1 MTQRCIDKGKKG
13 KNQIEV
19 LMDQH
24 KGQIEF
30 IEPQSMNYD
39 TKISD
44 AYADF
49 LAREEKNSKNINKLK
64 AA

>member
-1 MTQRCIDKGKKG
+1 MTQKTIDSGKKG

-24 KGQIEF
+24 KGTIEF

-44 AYADF
+44 AYVDYLF
-49 LAREEKNSKNINKLK
+49 KLEKSSKNINK
-64 AA
+64 

>member
-1 MTQRCIDKGKKG
+1 
-13 KNQIEV
+13 
-19 LMDQH
+19 MDQH